1 MLGNY
6 FQYASKSRAFGHAG
20 MIVRAA
26 LTCIDNNK
34 NLQRAQVVIIV
45 ASIKVLGSV
54 SRWSVRNT

>member
-54 SRWSVRNT
+54 SR